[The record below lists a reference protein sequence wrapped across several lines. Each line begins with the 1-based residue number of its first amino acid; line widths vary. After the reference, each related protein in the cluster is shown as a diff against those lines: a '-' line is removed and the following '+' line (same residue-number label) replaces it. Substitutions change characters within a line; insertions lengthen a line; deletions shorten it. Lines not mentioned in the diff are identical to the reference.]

1 MKIINGK
8 KIAQEISR
16 ELKQKITAKKIKPG
30 LAVILVGDDPAS
42 KLYVALK
49 EKAAAEVGIHFEK
62 HTFPSSI
69 SEGEII
75 KTIGQFN
82 QNKNI
87 HGILVQLP
95 LPAGLN
101 ADKIISAIN
110 PAKDVDGFLP
120 QSPVEPVLGQAV
132 WRLISEA
139 VKPEKHKIL
148 IIGNSKIFLKTL
160 ADYFKHKGAE
170 TQTALSKEI
179 KLLNTQHYDIVVI
192 AAGQIGLLHG
202 DDFKDGAVVIDIG
215 TNRSADG
222 QTVGDVDFASTVP
235 KPGWITP
242 VPGGVGPVTV
252 ATLLENTYLCAVKAL
267 KKP

>member
-8 KIAQEISR
+8 KISQEILS
-16 ELKQKITAKKIKPG
+16 ELKQKISASGIKPG
-30 LAVILVGDDPAS
+30 LAVILVGNDSAS
-42 KLYVALK
+42 RLYVSLK
-49 EKAAAEVGIHFEK
+49 EKAAAEAGIHFEK
-62 HTFPSSI
+62 HTFPSSA
-69 SEGEII
+69 SETEII
-75 KTIGQFN
+75 KTIEQFN
-82 QNKNI
+82 HNKNI
-87 HGILVQLP
+87 HGMLVQLP

-101 ADKIISAIN
+101 TDKIISAIN

-120 QSPVEPVLGQAV
+120 KSPAEPVLGKTV

-160 ADYFKHKGAE
+160 ADYFKQKGAE
-170 TQTALSKEI
+170 TQTALAKDI
-179 KLLNTQHYDIVVI
+179 KILNTQHYDIVVV

-215 TNRSADG
+215 TNHLPDG
-222 QTVGDVDFASTVP
+222 QTAGDVEFTSTIT

-252 ATLLENTYLCAVKAL
+252 ATLLENTYLLATKNF
-267 KKP
+267 